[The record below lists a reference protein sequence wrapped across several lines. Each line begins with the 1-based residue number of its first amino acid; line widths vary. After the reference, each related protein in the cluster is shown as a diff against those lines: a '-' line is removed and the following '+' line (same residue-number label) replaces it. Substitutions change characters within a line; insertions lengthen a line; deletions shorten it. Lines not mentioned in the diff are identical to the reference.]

1 MHSVTST
8 ECLLV
13 EVVLAEEPAAA
24 LPSLWSTL
32 RPLFEALG
40 DEPKTISVVS
50 PGGRLGRERAFSWKT
65 LSTVGAD
72 ENVGTIFSGELR
84 NDPADLKIH
93 LYLRHNPKLPVDAQP
108 PASEWLAVG
117 LHRERFFP
125 DRLPTAAAVWIADVA
140 EHFPALHGGVTM
152 LGNVAQAEIE
162 ASGSRDDLAQ
172 QPFQFQQRREHDW
185 WRNKDEIRRKC
196 RRLYWTTLLGPA
208 LTAAAGGAEAARAA
222 GALNVREIN
231 GSIVFQAMEGPPRDS
246 LDPEFLAATTKL
258 RRWLWPHTFQNPLDA
273 AGFEAEVGLVA
284 PT

>member
-1 MHSVTST
+1 MSESH
-8 ECLLV
+8 CLLV
-13 EVVLAEEPAAA
+13 DVHVDDEPATYLDDVVTGLQSLVAA
-24 LPSLWSTL
+24 V
-32 RPLFEALG
+32 G
-40 DEPKTISVVS
+40 DEPKELLSVS
-50 PGGRLGRERAFSWKT
+50 PGGRPGRDRAFSWKT
-65 LSTVGAD
+65 FAMLAAD
-72 ENVGTIFSGELR
+72 ENVGTITAWELR
-84 NDPADLKIH
+84 SHPTDSRLRV
-93 LYLRHNPKLPVDAQP
+93 YLRHNPKLPVDAQP
-108 PASEWLAVG
+108 PASMTLAVELREGGFSPPG
-117 LHRERFFP
+117 LA
-125 DRLPTAAAVWIADVA
+125 TAAAAWLSHCAMRPTV
-140 EHFPALHGGVTM
+140 LHGGVTI
-152 LGNVAQAEIE
+152 LDNTAQAAIE
-162 ASGSRDDLAQ
+162 ATGTSTDATK
-172 QPFQFQQRREHDW
+172 QPAQFQQRHEHDW